1 MEHHPEGIFLEA
13 DTYSA
18 LVKTIQRDCRV
29 LESFKI
35 MDYSLLVGIH
45 NLDQAAREKAV
56 STAKATR
63 KSSLFVV
70 KNIQNTILSAV
81 SRSRDYRRVRRK
93 KSAKSGVRVQHLLK
107 QKENGMIE

>member
-1 MEHHPEGIFLEA
+1 MEA

-45 NLDQAAREKAV
+45 NLDQAQRETVV
-56 STAKATR
+56 SITSIMYLCWKIEVINTANHH
-63 KSSLFVV
+63 V
-70 KNIQNTILSAV
+70 
-81 SRSRDYRRVRRK
+81 
-93 KSAKSGVRVQHLLK
+93 LK
-107 QKENGMIE
+107 Q